1 MTRRRVVVTGMGV
14 VAPNGVGLDEFDAA
28 LRAGRSGLRHVPK
41 LAELG
46 FGCTVAG
53 VPQRTDAVA
62 ERYFDSDLLL
72 AMNANHRFGA
82 IAAVDA
88 WTDAGFAR
96 PDRNDEHVH
105 WEAGAIL
112 GTGIGGLDTVG
123 ERLVPMTDAG
133 KVRRLGSTIV
143 EQVMSSGVS
152 ARISGLLALGNQ
164 VTTNSSACSTG
175 TEAIIEGANRIRA
188 GLAER
193 MLCGGSEGD
202 SHYIWAGFDGM
213 RVLSR
218 NFNAEP
224 ERASRPMSASA
235 GGFVPGSGAGVL
247 HLESLESATARGA
260 RIHAE
265 VLGGAL
271 NCGGHRGGGSMTAP
285 NPDSVRRCIAGAL
298 ADAGISPDEVD
309 AISGHLTATGA
320 DPNEVEAWAAALL
333 AAPGELPPITATKS
347 MIGHALGA
355 AGAIESV
362 ACVQMLRGGYVHP
375 ARNCED
381 VHPRIEPF
389 AASIPHEARPMPQLA
404 TIAKASFG
412 FGDVN
417 ACVVFRKWTGER

>member
-1 MTRRRVVVTGMGV
+1 MSRRRVVVTGMGV
-14 VAPNGVGLDEFDAA
+14 VAPNGVGLEAFDAA
-28 LRAGRSGLRHVPK
+28 LRAGRSGIRGVPK

-46 FGCTVAG
+46 FACTVAG
-53 VPQRTDAVA
+53 VPQETDAVA
-62 ERYFDSDLLL
+62 GAYFDGELLL
-72 AMNANHRFGA
+72 AMNANHRFGG

-96 PDRNDEHVH
+96 PERGDDRVH
-105 WEAGAIL
+105 WECGAVL

-123 ERLVPMTDAG
+123 EKLVPMTDAG

-152 ARISGLLALGNQ
+152 ARVSGLLALGNQ

-175 TEAIIEGANRIRA
+175 TEAILEGALRIRT

-202 SHYIWAGFDGM
+202 SHYSWAGFDGM
-213 RVLSR
+213 KVLSR
-218 NFNAEP
+218 RFNDEP
-224 ERASRPMSASA
+224 EKASRPMSASA

-247 HLESLESATARGA
+247 HLESLESAEKRGA
-260 RIHAE
+260 RIYAE
-265 VLGGAL
+265 LLGGAL

-285 NPDSVRRCIAGAL
+285 NPESVRRCIQGAL
-298 ADAGISPDEVD
+298 ADAAVAPREVD
-309 AISGHLTATGA
+309 AINGHLTATGA
-320 DPNEVEAWAAALL
+320 DPNEVDAWAKALERG
-333 AAPGELPPITATKS
+333 PGELPPITSTKS

-362 ACVQMLRGGYVHP
+362 ACVLMLQGGYVH
-375 ARNCED
+375 ASLNCED

-389 AASIPHEARPMPQLA
+389 AASIPHATRPLPGLA
-404 TIAKASFG
+404 TIVKASFG

-417 ACVVFRKWTGER
+417 ACAVFRKWTPA